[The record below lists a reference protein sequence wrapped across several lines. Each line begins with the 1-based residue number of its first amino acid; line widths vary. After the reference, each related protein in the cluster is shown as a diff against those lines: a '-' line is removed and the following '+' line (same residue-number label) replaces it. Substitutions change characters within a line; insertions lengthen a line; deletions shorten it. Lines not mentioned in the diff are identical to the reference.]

1 MFQVQV
7 HSHILEMWAFT
18 VSSVGEGVEHFDVQE
33 RAGNGILYLSSNTS
47 SAEGRLE
54 SISGKTE
61 ARKLE
66 QRL

>member
-33 RAGNGILYLSSNTS
+33 RAGNGMSTVPPPIQAL
-47 SAEGRLE
+47 
-54 SISGKTE
+54 
-61 ARKLE
+61 RKVG
-66 QRL
+66 